1 MPDAQLQP
9 DDLIPDGGEIK
20 PAPAPA
26 SAPSPHLRLLAGIGM
41 MLVLFLGFGVYTA
54 RQMRQLRLYQRQV
67 LERGRRDTLQLL
79 RIQEDAYELTLS
91 VENMAERQPR
101 VPILVWRADFLRLR
115 RDLDRA
121 LAREARLAPPGRGQE
136 ESAQMARS
144 LKQFWNI
151 SDQAFGLAR
160 RGFENQAVSL
170 VNRELAPQGMYI
182 HNLIARWLA
191 GNSRRQ
197 QRTERAMQ
205 AIYRRV
211 TRNFIWLTALLLA
224 LAGGIAVW
232 VLRAN
237 RASFA
242 HERSLVAALDRRS
255 HDLAAANRRLLEV
268 QETTLKQV
276 ARDLH
281 DELGQL
287 LTALGSMLTRVQQH
301 LPEPGGGVAAQL
313 REARGVAQ
321 EAQQKLRGLAQ
332 MLRPP
337 ALDDFGLE
345 ATLRE
350 HVRKFEQRTGIAA
363 EIEVGGTLPWLPPET
378 AIHLY
383 RIAQE
388 ALTNV
393 ARHAGA
399 RRVKLSLEARGG
411 WLRLRIADDGA
422 GLGEGGAGAGLG
434 LSGMR
439 ERAELLGGRL
449 RVETGPG
456 TAVEVQIPLKAL
468 RPAAARPG

>member
-1 MPDAQLQP
+1 MTAAVQEATAVTPP
-9 DDLIPDGGEIK
+9 PN
-20 PAPAPA
+20 PAPLAHG
-26 SAPSPHLRLLAGIGM
+26 APSPHLRLLAGIGM
-41 MLVLFLGFGVYTA
+41 MLALFLGFGVYTA
-54 RQMRQLRLYQRQV
+54 RQMRQLRGYQRQV
-67 LERGRRDTLQLL
+67 LERGHRDTLELL

-91 VENMAERQPR
+91 VENMIGRQPQ
-101 VPILVWRADFLRLR
+101 VPILVWQADFLRLR
-115 RDLDRA
+115 RDLDQA
-121 LAREARLAPPGRGQE
+121 LAREQRLAPPGRGRPE
-136 ESAQMARS
+136 NAQMARS
-144 LKQFWNI
+144 LRQFWNI
-151 SDQAFGLAR
+151 SDQAFALAR
-160 RGFENQAVSL
+160 SGYESQAADL

-182 HNLIARWLA
+182 HNLITSWLA
-191 GNSRRQ
+191 RNSRRE
-197 QRTERAMQ
+197 QRTEAAMQ
-205 AIYRRV
+205 AIYGGV
-211 TRNFIWLTALLLA
+211 MRNILWLTGLLLA

-242 HERSLVAALDRRS
+242 HAQALTQALDRRS

-268 QETTLKQV
+268 QETTLRQV

-287 LTALGSMLTRVQQH
+287 LTALGTMLARLQQH
-301 LPEPGGGVAAQL
+301 LPAASGEAVAQV

-345 ATLRE
+345 QTLRE
-350 HVRKFEQRTGIAA
+350 QVRKFELRTGIAA
-363 EIEVGGTLPWLPPET
+363 RMEVRGVLPLLPPQT

-399 RRVKLSLEARGG
+399 HQVELLLAAGG
-411 WLRLRIADDGA
+411 QTLRLRIADDGA
-422 GLGEGGAGAGLG
+422 GMPAEAGRGLG

-439 ERAELLGGRL
+439 ERAEMLGGRFHFNP
-449 RVETGPG
+449 GPG
-456 TAVEVQIPLKAL
+456 AAVEVEIPL
-468 RPAAARPG
+468 